1 MTDLVII
8 CKDGQVNAHQMILG
22 MHSKLLKQLFL
33 SQHSFEFAI
42 IDWKQGLAQL
52 TGRRSPE
59 HLMTIF
65 LPDFAKNDLKRFLSL
80 VYKGEVIIE
89 NEVQSSTL
97 KELFKMLQVDSVKLS
112 DLNLTEKPSEPDAIC
127 KYFETY
133 FPTRTQY

>member
-1 MTDLVII
+1 
-8 CKDGQVNAHQMILG
+8 MILG

-127 KYFETY
+127 KFIKLYLPIYFS
-133 FPTRTQY
+133 